1 MSSYL
6 NVLCINIK
14 GEGNETKKVRSTTD
28 HSRVPFLSAVIIS
41 PRISLLNGQHARK
54 AFMFD
59 NRPKHLWIM
68 NKKNIHFESS
78 QYLLILDKRLIIL
91 IIYYNEDSK
100 NFVLFYFKFF
110 LTNTS
115 EQLNII
121 ILTYWQ
127 ENSSHYWYRV
137 QYQYQK
143 SFKLLFLPPLL
154 LLVWKK
160 NKLLEFVYHFSFRR
174 LKISHFEN

>member
-1 MSSYL
+1 
-6 NVLCINIK
+6 
-14 GEGNETKKVRSTTD
+14 
-28 HSRVPFLSAVIIS
+28 
-41 PRISLLNGQHARK
+41 
-54 AFMFD
+54 
-59 NRPKHLWIM
+59 M

-78 QYLLILDKRLIIL
+78 QYLLVLDKRLIIL

-110 LTNTS
+110 LTNIS

-137 QYQYQK
+137 Q
-143 SFKLLFLPPLL
+143 
-154 LLVWKK
+154 
-160 NKLLEFVYHFSFRR
+160 
-174 LKISHFEN
+174 